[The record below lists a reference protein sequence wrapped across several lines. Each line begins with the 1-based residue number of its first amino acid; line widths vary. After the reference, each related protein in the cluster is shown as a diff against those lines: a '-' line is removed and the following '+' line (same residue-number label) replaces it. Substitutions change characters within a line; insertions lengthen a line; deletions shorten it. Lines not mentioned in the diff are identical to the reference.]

1 MAQFLPVK
9 SEGIIMRITGSQIG
23 PINPV
28 QATKVK
34 KVSETSAAETRSTDQ
49 IVLSAE
55 METVAA
61 AKAVIAQAP
70 DVRQDKVDAYRKL
83 INDGDYTISSDKIA
97 DKIIS
102 EGRLSKILQK

>member
-1 MAQFLPVK
+1 
-9 SEGIIMRITGSQIG
+9 MRITGSQIG

-34 KVSETSAAETRSTDQ
+34 KVSETSAAEQLQSTDK

-55 METVAA
+55 METVAT
-61 AKAVIAQAP
+61 AKAVIAKAP
-70 DVRQDKVDAYRKL
+70 DVRQDKVDAYRQL
-83 INDGDYTISSDKIA
+83 IANGDYVISSDTIA

>member
-9 SEGIIMRITGSQIG
+9 SEGMFMRITGSQIG

-34 KVSETSAAETRSTDQ
+34 KVTETAVTTDTRSTDQ
-49 IVLSAE
+49 IVLSAGL
-55 METVAA
+55 ETVAT
-61 AKAVIAQAP
+61 AKAVIAKAP
-70 DVRQDKVDAYRKL
+70 EVRQDKVDAYRQL
-83 INDGDYTISSDKIA
+83 IEDGDYIISSDKIA

-102 EGRLSKILQK
+102 

>member
-1 MAQFLPVK
+1 
-9 SEGIIMRITGSQIG
+9 MRITGSQIG

-34 KVSETSAAETRSTDQ
+34 KVTETAVTADTRSTDQ
-49 IVLSAE
+49 VMLSAE
-55 METVAA
+55 METIAT
-61 AKAVIAQAP
+61 AKAVIANAP
-70 DVRQDKVDAYRKL
+70 EVRQDKVNAYKQL
-83 INDGDYTISSDKIA
+83 IEDGDYVISSDKIA